1 MKRYVMLIL
10 TVVATMFYS
19 CGNIDDCS
27 VDVAIGTSAYIINNG
42 LQEVSL
48 SSLKN
53 STYQVHVYKSGYNG
67 DKIKLDLAVADSLI
81 TQYNAKNSTSYT
93 LMPSQY
99 YTVGSDGVSLSTH
112 HYRDSIPVTFNSS
125 VASDANYG
133 TYLLPLVLTTA
144 KESNLSVSYKGLLIH
159 VSK

>member
-1 MKRYVMLIL
+1 MKRYVVLIL
-10 TVVATMFYS
+10 AVVATMFYS
-19 CGNIDDCS
+19 CGNIDDCD
-27 VDVAIGTSAYIINNG
+27 VDVTIGTSAYIINNG

-53 STYQVHVYKSGYNG
+53 SIYQVYVYKSGYNG

-81 TQYNAKNSTSYT
+81 TKYNAKNSTSYT

-99 YTVGSDGVSLSTH
+99 YTVGSDGVSLNTS

-125 VASDANYG
+125 VTSDANYS

-144 KESNLSVSYKGLLIH
+144 KESDLSVSYKSLLIH
-159 VSK
+159 VSQ